1 MMITLLVLTL
11 TPNGSI
17 SNWMATV
24 SPYKCCVIDV
34 NDSFNLQQDHSSI
47 FVSGVHDEKIEAV
60 EYLPIG
66 RAIEDGYES
75 TVVGL

>member
-1 MMITLLVLTL
+1 MNTLLVLTL

-17 SNWMATV
+17 CDWMTTV
-24 SPYKCCVIDV
+24 SPYWCRIIDV
-34 NDSFNLQQDHSSI
+34 NDSFDLQQDHSSI

-66 RAIEDGYES
+66 RAIEDCYES
-75 TVVGL
+75 AVIGL